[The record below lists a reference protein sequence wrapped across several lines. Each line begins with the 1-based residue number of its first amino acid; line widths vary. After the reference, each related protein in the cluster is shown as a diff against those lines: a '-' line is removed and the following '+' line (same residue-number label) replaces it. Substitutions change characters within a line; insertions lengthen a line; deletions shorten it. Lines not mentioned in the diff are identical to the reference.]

1 MKLFV
6 KMLIAVL
13 VIGILLPFTLLK
25 GNDGKPMISFT
36 DLKLPDMFKLPEVIE
51 SSIDDSLE
59 GKDIIYKW
67 TDAGGNLQFS
77 NSPPPVGVTYTVLD
91 YDPNLNVIQA
101 VAVRADEP
109 KAVLEIEPKK
119 KNTSAEDIGSPY
131 SVEKIEK
138 LFEDANNIEKLL
150 NQRLKNQAAI
160 IGQ

>member
-6 KMLIAVL
+6 KLLIAVL
-13 VIGILLPFTLLK
+13 VIGILMPFTLLK
-25 GNDGKPMISFT
+25 GNDGKPLISFT
-36 DLKLPDMFKLPEVIE
+36 DLKLPDIFTIPENIQSSVDE
-51 SSIDDSLE
+51 SLDS
-59 GKDIIYKW
+59 KDIIYKW
-67 TDAGGNLQFS
+67 TDAGGHLQFS

-109 KAVLEIEPKK
+109 EVALEIVPKK
-119 KNTSAEDIGSPY
+119 KTRSTEDISSPY

-150 NQRLKNQAAI
+150 NQRLTNQEAM

>member
-1 MKLFV
+1 MNLFV
-6 KMLIAVL
+6 KLLIAVL

-25 GNDGKPMISFT
+25 GNDGKPLISFT
-36 DLKLPDMFKLPEVIE
+36 DLKLPDMSIIPEDIQSSVDE
-51 SSIDDSLE
+51 SLNDE
-59 GKDIIYKW
+59 DIIYRW

-101 VAVRADEP
+101 VEVRTDEP
-109 KAVLEIEPKK
+109 EAVLEMEPKK
-119 KNTSAEDIGSPY
+119 KTSSAEDIGSPY

-150 NQRLKNQAAI
+150 NQRLKNQEAI